1 MQKKWIQ
8 WIQEMQAI
16 AQTGLEYSRDKF
28 DLERFQQLRDL
39 SINILHEY
47 TEIDHAKLRDLF
59 ANENGYQTPKVD
71 IRVVIYDEDKIL
83 FTKEKDD
90 GKWSLPGGWA
100 DINLSV
106 RENAIKEVHEEAGI
120 EVEPQN
126 IIAILDRA
134 KYISD
139 DYPYSVYKIF
149 VECDYI
155 KGSFRDN
162 LETSDA
168 KFFSLDELPELSTGR
183 ITLEQVKICFVYKNQ
198 KNPALVFD

>member
-168 KFFSLDELPELSTGR
+168 KFFLP
-183 ITLEQVKICFVYKNQ
+183 
-198 KNPALVFD
+198 